1 MRERNFMDIAEPYS
15 DFEPARFLIL
25 PVPYEKTTT
34 YRRGTKFGPQAI
46 ILASSQVELFDEELS
61 VETYRDG
68 IHTLPPF
75 TREEEPE
82 VFLPYLAEHIS
93 GLIPSGKLIFMLGG
107 EHTITIA
114 AVAALTQRYQ
124 GISILFIDAHADL
137 RDEYAGSR
145 YNHAC
150 TARRLSNLAPL
161 VQVGVRSIS
170 EEERYMLN
178 KERVITILAHTL
190 KDTKRTVQ
198 KILDKLS
205 ENVYITIDLDGL
217 DPSVVPGVGTPVPGG
232 MGWYDMLDILRAI
245 VYKRNIIGV
254 DVVELCPL
262 GENVISEFTAAK
274 LIYRIMGYIKVKQ

>member
-1 MRERNFMDIAEPYS
+1 MDIAEPYS